1 MAQPLRRQ
9 ILLLNIAILLPVF
22 AAAGWSTRV
31 TYQEHIKQLEAEAF
45 SLAGSIVVY
54 LQRGLDINDIR
65 TVIGTI
71 PLPPDAIITITDDQQ
86 TVLARNRD
94 AEHYVGQQVE
104 QFQSSSG
111 ETPPFALLK
120 GTDGVERVYSN
131 QMFAKGPWL
140 VSVGIPTEVARR
152 RIQPLILRN
161 VSIALGA
168 TWLTLLLELLLLRPY
183 QAAFDKAKGFA
194 SRVAE
199 GDLSPPKTI
208 RMPSHELETLQSTLV
223 TMVNRLREAREKL
236 AAQLVE
242 ERHIREELESL
253 QQQVIRQERLAAI
266 GVLASGVAHELNN
279 PLQAILGS
287 AELLQV
293 RDELPPEARAELSMI
308 QKESARASAIIR
320 NLSRFSRQQPGHA
333 TPVRL
338 REVVDSVVQL
348 RERRLAG
355 TGIALSVQESDD
367 PVAMAVFEE
376 LQQVVLNL
384 VINAEQ
390 AVMEMPPPR
399 RIGITLARLENKV
412 RVEVRDSG
420 PGVPAENEPKLFQ
433 PFFTTKPSGEGTGL
447 GLSVSYGIVQ
457 SHGGTIGFRPGE
469 SGGAVFYFELPA
481 APVEAP
487 A

>member
-1 MAQPLRRQ
+1 
-9 ILLLNIAILLPVF
+9 
-22 AAAGWSTRV
+22 
-31 TYQEHIKQLEAEAF
+31 
-45 SLAGSIVVY
+45 
-54 LQRGLDINDIR
+54 
-65 TVIGTI
+65 
-71 PLPPDAIITITDDQQ
+71 
-86 TVLARNRD
+86 
-94 AEHYVGQQVE
+94 
-104 QFQSSSG
+104 
-111 ETPPFALLK
+111 
-120 GTDGVERVYSN
+120 
-131 QMFAKGPWL
+131 
-140 VSVGIPTEVARR
+140 
-152 RIQPLILRN
+152 
-161 VSIALGA
+161 
-168 TWLTLLLELLLLRPY
+168 
-183 QAAFDKAKGFA
+183 
-194 SRVAE
+194 
-199 GDLSPPKTI
+199 
-208 RMPSHELETLQSTLV
+208 
-223 TMVNRLREAREKL
+223 
-236 AAQLVE
+236 
-242 ERHIREELESL
+242 
-253 QQQVIRQERLAAI
+253 
-266 GVLASGVAHELNN
+266 
-279 PLQAILGS
+279 
-287 AELLQV
+287 
-293 RDELPPEARAELSMI
+293 MI

-338 REVVDSVVQL
+338 REVIDSVVQL

-355 TGIALSVQESDD
+355 TGVALSVQESDD

-481 APVEAP
+481 AHVEAT